1 MKRVLSIQLAAMLVA
16 LLSLS
21 IAGGTYTAA
30 LELGYEPEP
39 WMETVLTACGVIPA
53 VAVVVCF
60 VSQWW
65 QERNH
70 GVQD

>member
-1 MKRVLSIQLAAMLVA
+1 MKKILSIQLAAMLVA
-16 LLSLS
+16 LFSLC
-21 IAGGTYTAA
+21 IAGGTYTAV

-39 WMETVLTACGVIPA
+39 WMDAVLTACAVIPA
-53 VAVVVCF
+53 IALAVCV

-65 QERNH
+65 HERNN

>member
-21 IAGGTYTAA
+21 IAGGTYTAV

-39 WMETVLTACGVIPA
+39 WMDAVLTACAVMPA
-53 VAVVVCF
+53 VAFVVCF
-60 VSQWW
+60 VSQWCH
-65 QERNH
+65 ERNN

>member
-1 MKRVLSIQLAAMLVA
+1 MLVA

-21 IAGGTYTAA
+21 IAGGTYTAV

-39 WMETVLTACGVIPA
+39 WMETMLTASCAIPA
-53 VAVVVCF
+53 IALAVCF

-65 QERNH
+65 HERNN
-70 GVQD
+70 GVQE